1 MKRKKMNNLSFQKF
15 KQEITERRY
24 SGPEKSEVYKTL
36 SPKLKAAIGDVYTVI
51 DKTPDPLVSK
61 IEGII
66 ETVAK
71 KHNIKVSDIED
82 YFDDELIK

>member
-1 MKRKKMNNLSFQKF
+1 MNNLSFQKF
-15 KQEITERRY
+15 KQELTERRY
-24 SGPEKSEVYKTL
+24 GGPKKGEVYKSL
-36 SPKLKAAIGDVYTVI
+36 SPKLKVAINDVYTVI
-51 DKTPDPLVSK
+51 NKTPDPIVSK

-66 ETVAK
+66 KMVAK